1 MKRDNDIH
9 EKAVI
14 TINLM
19 AANGNLKKE
28 IKFEELY
35 KSLVKM
41 LKGESDENGKK
52 KLMTEEELDEFKK
65 RFGIGD

>member
-52 KLMTEEELDEFKK
+52 KLMTEEELAEFKK